1 MLKNVGLGH
10 RHREDLFEVDR
21 LRPLQTLQPGAVG
34 LHQGGGQVWSKKSMH
49 ESMKKSTQIYY
60 AYNIQYM
67 LDTIYMH
74 IQIYEC
80 TNTHTMVCKCRRPT
94 RFTPAMKPRQAGTP
108 YYVAPEAWISMCG
121 RRWSKSSHF
130 RWANMAMDRSPFV
143 DDVPITHDD
152 FILFSIVKLQ
162 YQYHESIQM
171 VFFSVVAGAGRSLQ
185 RAERRLEHWRHHV
198 PITSA
203 GWKLVQSEKNEGSL
217 FCYHSFICNCLIM
230 YFYLCMKSNVNLRV
244 SCHPAPWMIHDTSP
258 SRFLSA
264 RYILL
269 SGSPP
274 FSGNDT
280 VAVLDAVRH
289 AELSFEQKAPA
300 QLPER

>member
-1 MLKNVGLGH
+1 
-10 RHREDLFEVDR
+10 
-21 LRPLQTLQPGAVG
+21 
-34 LHQGGGQVWSKKSMH
+34 
-49 ESMKKSTQIYY
+49 
-60 AYNIQYM
+60 
-67 LDTIYMH
+67 
-74 IQIYEC
+74 
-80 TNTHTMVCKCRRPT
+80 
-94 RFTPAMKPRQAGTP
+94 
-108 YYVAPEAWISMCG
+108 
-121 RRWSKSSHF
+121 
-130 RWANMAMDRSPFV
+130 MAMDRSPFV
-143 DDVPITHDD
+143 DEVPITHDD

-300 QLPER
+300 QLPEQ